1 MKKRI
6 LALLF
11 ASVLLL
17 SACGGKDNDTSK
29 TDGTGTNATETAVDL
44 EKTYNDMVAAAAEG
58 TPEMSIMDE
67 DMMLNL
73 LGIKSEDCA
82 KAFVSVCSDSLRAD
96 EIWVIEAKDKEALDR
111 ITEMANNR
119 ITAKDE
125 ESITYSP
132 EQNKI
137 VKDGQIII
145 KGNYFALIVSPD
157 VDAMA
162 KIFKDAVGA

>member
-6 LALLF
+6 AALLF

-17 SACGGKDNDTSK
+17 STCNNSDDQALKV
-29 TDGTGTNATETAVDL
+29 DGTGTEATTVDL
-44 EKTYNDMVAAAAEG
+44 EKTYNSMVSAAADG

-73 LGIKSEDCA
+73 CGIKSEDIST
-82 KAFVSVCSDSLRAD
+82 AFVSVCSDSLRAD
-96 EIWVIEAKDKEALDR
+96 EIWVIEAKDKAALDR
-111 ITEMANNR
+111 ITELANKR

-137 VKDGQIII
+137 VKNGQIII

-162 KIFKDAVGA
+162 KIFKNAVGA